1 MQLAAAVK
9 ARQICE
15 QRLES
20 IVVVQGDAGKEDLIA
35 EAINKLQ
42 PQRHDLEQLQTC
54 IDELELKRNNLSRN
68 GRVLDKMFAGMYF
81 SSSLKFDILVPK
93 ARYVS
98 TCFKGPL
105 VVLFTPREHTVI
117 FVTSSFS

>member
-15 QRLES
+15 QRLDS

-42 PQRHDLEQLQTC
+42 PQRRDLEQLQTC
-54 IDELELKRNNLSRN
+54 VDELEIKRNNLSRN

-81 SSSLKFDILVPK
+81 GSSLKLDILVPK
-93 ARYVS
+93 VRYVS
-98 TCFKGPL
+98 
-105 VVLFTPREHTVI
+105 
-117 FVTSSFS
+117 

>member
-42 PQRHDLEQLQTC
+42 PQRHDWNSSRHASMNWKSKETTC
-54 IDELELKRNNLSRN
+54 PE
-68 GRVLDKMFAGMYF
+68 MAGY
-81 SSSLKFDILVPK
+81 
-93 ARYVS
+93 
-98 TCFKGPL
+98 
-105 VVLFTPREHTVI
+105 
-117 FVTSSFS
+117 

>member
-42 PQRHDLEQLQTC
+42 PQRHDLEQLRKC
-54 IDELELKRNNLSRN
+54 IAESEIKRKKI
-68 GRVLDKMFAGMYF
+68 GRAHV
-81 SSSLKFDILVPK
+81 
-93 ARYVS
+93 
-98 TCFKGPL
+98 
-105 VVLFTPREHTVI
+105 
-117 FVTSSFS
+117 